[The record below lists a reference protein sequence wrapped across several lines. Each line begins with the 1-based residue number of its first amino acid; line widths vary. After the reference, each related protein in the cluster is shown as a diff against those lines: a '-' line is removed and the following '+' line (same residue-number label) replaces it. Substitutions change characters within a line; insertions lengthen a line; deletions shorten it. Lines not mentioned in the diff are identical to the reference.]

1 MRLVREVLKARLS
14 GGVRSALRDV
24 QREMRIQRL
33 HRVGLTRAKRFAGV
47 RPLRLNLGS
56 GLRPRAG
63 WVNVDLRADA
73 DLPLDLREGLPFADG
88 SVDEIYTE
96 HFLEHLDYPNVG
108 DTTAWHVET
117 PSRPSE
123 ALGFLR
129 ECRRVLVP
137 GGVLDVVVPDAACIV
152 REYVAWHDRGAASPP
167 WWGPAWC
174 DTAMHRVNYV
184 FRQGR
189 EHKYAYDAETL
200 GRGLEALGFTAVRR
214 RPFNPATDAENH
226 ALGSLCM
233 VATKPALHRPK
244 ENEWSRAS

>member
-1 MRLVREVLKARLS
+1 MTLVRGLLKAQLS
-14 GGVRSALRDV
+14 AGLRSALRNV
-24 QREMRIQRL
+24 QTEMRIQRL
-33 HRVGLTRAKRFAGV
+33 HREGLTRAKRLAGV

-73 DLPLDLREGLPFADG
+73 DLPLDLRERLPFGDG
-88 SVDEIYTE
+88 TVEEIYSE
-96 HFLEHLDYPNVG
+96 HFFEHLDYPNLG
-108 DTTAWHVET
+108 DTTAWHLESA
-117 PSRPSE
+117 SRTSD
-123 ALGFLR
+123 ALAFLR

-137 GGVLDVVVPDAACIV
+137 GGRLDVVVPDAECIL
-152 REYVAWHDRGAASPP
+152 REYVAWHDRRSVPP
-167 WWGPAWC
+167 SWWGPAWC

-200 GRGLEALGFTAVRR
+200 RRVLESVGFTAVRR
-214 RPFNPATDAENH
+214 RPFNPATDADNH

-233 VATKPALHRPK
+233 EAMSPAADMRA
-244 ENEWSRAS
+244 RAS